1 MASIYVDT
9 SALGRVLLGD
19 PSAPAVQRAL
29 SGFGQLVASR
39 LLRVEL
45 RRLGVRSG
53 RLEQADQLASRF
65 SLIPI
70 SEDILSLAETL
81 EPRAVGTL
89 DAIHLAT
96 AVRLA
101 AGVRLDAVMTYDKR
115 LAEGARHHGLTVL
128 SPA

>member
-1 MASIYVDT
+1 MATIYADT
-9 SALGRVLLGD
+9 SALGRVLLSD
-19 PSAPAVQRAL
+19 PSAPAVQRTL

-53 RLEQADQLASRF
+53 RLVEADQLASRF
-65 SLIPI
+65 SLLPI
-70 SEDILSLAETL
+70 SEDVLALAETL
-81 EPRAVGTL
+81 EPSAVGTL

-101 AGVRLDAVMTYDKR
+101 AGVRLDALMTYDKQ
-115 LAEGARHHGLTVL
+115 LAAGARHHGIRVL
-128 SPA
+128 MPA